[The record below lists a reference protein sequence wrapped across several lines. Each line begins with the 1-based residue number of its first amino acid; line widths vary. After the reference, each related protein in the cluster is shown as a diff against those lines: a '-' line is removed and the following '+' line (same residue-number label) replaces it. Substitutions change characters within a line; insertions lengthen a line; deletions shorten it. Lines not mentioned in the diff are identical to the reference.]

1 MSSRRKERIIAAVQY
16 LRELPRRDAELIRL
30 TREGRE
36 LRLELTKTLV
46 AARDLD
52 KAARRRALTPY
63 DAARLLSLR
72 SRQSDLHTDIAAGT
86 AALRLV
92 RATSGAPADQN

>member
-1 MSSRRKERIIAAVQY
+1 MQT
-16 LRELPRRDAELIRL
+16 LRQLPSRDADLIRL

-36 LRLELTKTLV
+36 LRFELTKALV

-52 KAARRRALTPY
+52 KAARRGSLTPY

-72 SRQSDLHTDIAAGT
+72 SRQSDLHTELAAGT

-92 RATSGAPADQN
+92 RAMSDAPADEN